1 MAVSDSSPNTENY
14 FIGKGNV
21 YWMGSE
27 ETVWRHLGN
36 VPEFEVSLTIDKLD
50 HFSSMEGTRK
60 KDRSI
65 VREQG
70 GTVRMVLEELTA
82 QNLEL
87 ALMGTASAAAVDL
100 DTTGDITSGDPVI
113 TGLAATTNLVDGRRY
128 AVSGTGI
135 PVGATGT
142 FDTTDDSITLDM
154 DATATTPDLAI
165 TITGAVSIDIFS
177 QSEKKGR
184 VRFVGSNDVG
194 AKCTYDLNNVS
205 LTPSS
210 SFSPISDEWGNFEVT
225 GEILVDGFGKFGQ
238 VYWNTGASGV

>member
-1 MAVSDSSPNTENY
+1 MAVSDTSPNTDNY

-21 YWMGSE
+21 YWMGTSD
-27 ETVWRHLGN
+27 TAWRHVGN

-87 ALMGTASAAAVDL
+87 ALMGEASSAAVTL
-100 DTTGDITSGDPVI
+100 STTGDIS
-113 TGLAATTNLVDGRRY
+113 TGERDILGMAATTNLVTGRRY
-128 AVSGTGI
+128 SVAATGI
-135 PVGATGT
+135 PAGATAVYNG
-142 FDTTDDSITLDM
+142 DSTMTLDM
-154 DATATTPDLAI
+154 DATATTADVALTIAGAI
-165 TITGAVSIDIFS
+165 SLDIFS
-177 QSEKKGR
+177 QSEKAGKL
-184 VRFVGSNDVG
+184 RFVGSNDVG
-194 AKCTYDLNNVS
+194 AQCTYDLNNVS

-210 SFSPISDEWGNFEVT
+210 SFNPISDEWGNFEVT
-225 GEILVDGFGKFGQ
+225 GEILVDEFGKFGQ